1 MVLILS
7 RSASFERHVLSAL
20 SRAGQV
26 KLLRSFDEL
35 PKPSR
40 STRRMVLVH
49 APSFRSELDN
59 ALSALADRSDLAVG
73 VAADRPHL
81 EQMLS
86 LTRHGIHAYFNSYM
100 ADIHYAQMLDLLDA
114 GQSWFA
120 PQLLERVLAVARRSV
135 TTGPADD
142 TLELLTPKEKEVALD
157 VAAGKTNKQIAEAHC
172 IAERTVKAHL
182 TRIFK
187 KLNISSRFTL
197 ALRLRPGLDQA
208 ANDA

>member
-20 SRAGQV
+20 ARAGKV
-26 KLLRSFDEL
+26 KLLRGFDGL

-40 STRRMVLVH
+40 STRRIVLVH
-49 APSFRSELDN
+49 GASFTGELDASLSELAN
-59 ALSALADRSDLAVG
+59 RPDLAVG
-73 VAADRPHL
+73 VAADRPNL

-86 LTRHGIHAYFNSYM
+86 LTRHGIRAYFNSYM
-100 ADIHYAQMLDLLDA
+100 ADVHYAQMIELLDA

-142 TLELLTPKEKEVALD
+142 TLERLTPKEKEVALD
-157 VAAGKTNKQIAEAHC
+157 VAAGMTNKQIADAHC

-197 ALRLRPGLDQA
+197 ALRLRPALDQV